1 MGESI
6 RITPDSMLDAA
17 ERFLADAREL
27 AELAKSSPI
36 FATLAANALDN
47 ARTMTALAQRGTA

>member
-17 ERFLADAREL
+17 ERFLADARGL
-27 AELAKSSPI
+27 AELAKGSPI
-36 FATLAANALDN
+36 IAAIAANALDS
-47 ARTMTALAQRGTA
+47 ARTLTALAQRGAA